1 MTVPTQR
8 KAPAPAASATTGAVP
23 APVTP
28 SLTSDQLRHLAETH
42 GLKQMGVRPPLREY
56 VRNLWARRQFT
67 AVLARSK
74 AYARNQTNYLGQL
87 WSLLNPALNALTYV
101 LIFGFILN
109 TTKGVG
115 NHIAFIVLGTF
126 TFRFFDQ
133 SVAAGAKSISS
144 NMNLVRSVH
153 FPRAVLPTSSV
164 MSELFTAL
172 PATIVMLA
180 FAFGSGF
187 LPDMDSIPITWQWL
201 LLVPA
206 MALLWLFNI
215 GCAFFVARWVA
226 ITPDLNNVI
235 PFVMRL
241 LMYGSGVIWTI
252 STHVTNEFWLK
263 ILDYQPVA
271 VFLYL
276 VRSCVMD
283 DPTIPQSPARWV
295 WGAIWAVSFIVV
307 GFLLFWRGEERYGRD

>member
-8 KAPAPAASATTGAVP
+8 RVSAPAAAATGGVVP
-23 APVTP
+23 TPVAPAF
-28 SLTSDQLRHLAETH
+28 TSDQLRELAQAQ

-87 WSLLNPALNALTYV
+87 WSVLNPSLNAVTYV
-101 LIFGFILN
+101 LIFGILLN
-109 TTKGVG
+109 TTRGVG
-115 NHIAFIVLGTF
+115 NHIAYIVLGTF

-133 SVAAGAKSISS
+133 SVMAGAKSISS

-153 FPRAVLPTSSV
+153 FPRAVLPISSV

-172 PATIVMLA
+172 PATVVMLG

-187 LPDMDSIPITWQWL
+187 LPSMEFVPITWQWL

-206 MALLWLFNI
+206 LALLWVFNI

-235 PFVMRL
+235 PFAMRL
-241 LMYGSGVIWTI
+241 LMYGSGVMWTI
-252 STHVTNEFWLK
+252 SAVVHDSFWAKVLEF
-263 ILDYQPVA
+263 QPVA
-271 VFLYL
+271 VFLYII
-276 VRSCVMD
+276 RSCIMD
-283 DPTIPQSPARWV
+283 EPSIPQSGARW
-295 WGAIWAVSFIVV
+295 IWAAVWAVV
-307 GFLLFWRGEERYGRD
+307 FLVAGFLMFWRGEERYGRD